1 MNSVNLIPGK
11 RLVLRQRRIVN
22 RRWGWVCAILIGVWV
37 TAGLAT
43 RSMWM
48 PDSNVIKDLAQTG
61 SRIEQLAIDL
71 TRQVAQLEQVRA
83 ELGAGRAISTRS
95 DWSVVLAIVSQC
107 AGDDLVLRK
116 CQLSPIWNRDASP
129 GLRSVGNSLQRHG
142 LEPVTASQWILQL
155 AGVGKTLEDVSQ
167 FVLRLEQT
175 NLFDRVQVVDSGQ
188 EIFLGE
194 PATSFILVLNLGD
207 RT

>member
-1 MNSVNLIPGK
+1 MNSVNLISGK
-11 RLVLRQRRIVN
+11 RLALRRRRLVN

-37 TAGLAT
+37 TAGLAI

-48 PDSNVIKDLAQTG
+48 PGSNVIEELAQSG
-61 SRIEQLAIDL
+61 SQIEQLAIDL
-71 TRQVAQLEQVRA
+71 TRQAAQLKQIRA
-83 ELGAGRAISTRS
+83 ELAAGRAITTRS
-95 DWSVVLAIVSQC
+95 DWSVVLAVVSRC
-107 AGDDLVLRK
+107 AGDGLVLRK
-116 CQLSPIWNRDASP
+116 CQLSPVWDRNASP
-129 GLRSVGNSLQRHG
+129 GLRSVGNSLHKDE
-142 LEPVTASQWILQL
+142 LEPVMASQWILQL

-188 EIFLGE
+188 EVFLGE

-207 RT
+207 RP